1 MYYNMDSKRLQN
13 KHHSHSNDK
22 KINIKYNIPLISYSG
37 TFNGTIDDVTSNLI
51 NILQSKIISKHP
63 DCEYYIHGDINDHL
77 PSPFSNSN
85 TIRFIIPNIFY
96 EIVTNN
102 KNEYTLKIR
111 FFSNSKKFD
120 FFDTIKYPT
129 YVVEIINLN
138 N

>member
-13 KHHSHSNDK
+13 KHHPYSNDK
-22 KINIKYNIPLISYSG
+22 KINIKYNIPLINYKG
-37 TFNGTIDDVTSNLI
+37 TLNGTVDDVTSNLI
-51 NILQSKIISKHP
+51 NILQSKIISKHT

-102 KNEYTLKIR
+102 KNEYILKIR

-120 FFDTIKYPT
+120 FFDNQKYPT
-129 YVVEIINLN
+129 YSVEIINLK
-138 N
+138 